1 MRWRFQQGLRNK
13 EISRPI
19 SCAPVSRLHGKT
31 DGRVSKAGEPILRA
45 AREGHSRL
53 MVAHMKRYDPGN
65 IQMAKIAASWRSK
78 GTAVKS
84 SLRAAMDS
92 AGTG

>member
-1 MRWRFQQGLRNK
+1 MEK
-13 EISRPI
+13 PM
-19 SCAPVSRLHGKT
+19 AVSQRQ
-31 DGRVSKAGEPILRA
+31 AEPILRA

-53 MVAHMKRYDPGN
+53 MVAYMKRYGPGN
-65 IQMAKIAASWRSK
+65 IQMAEIAASWRSK